1 MTNPDAMAAIT
12 RLAREV
18 TAGVSAEEILAFA
31 DDNGVE
37 LTDVQRARLHQMF
50 PTESP
55 EFD

>member
-37 LTDVQRARLHQMF
+37 LTDMQRARLSRMF

-55 EFD
+55 DSA

>member
-1 MTNPDAMAAIT
+1 MANPDALAALT
-12 RLAREV
+12 RLSREA

-55 EFD
+55 DSD

>member
-1 MTNPDAMAAIT
+1 MANPDVAAALT

-37 LTDVQRARLHQMF
+37 LTAAQRARLLRMF

>member
-1 MTNPDAMAAIT
+1 MANPDVAAALT

-37 LTDVQRARLHQMF
+37 LTDVQRARLRRMF

-55 EFD
+55 DSD

>member
-1 MTNPDAMAAIT
+1 MANPDALAALT
-12 RLAREV
+12 RLSREA

-37 LTDVQRARLHQMF
+37 LAAAQRARLLRMF

-55 EFD
+55 DSA

>member
-12 RLAREV
+12 RLPREA

-31 DDNGVE
+31 DDNGVK
-37 LTDVQRARLHQMF
+37 LTGVQRARLRRMF

-55 EFD
+55 DSD

>member
-12 RLAREV
+12 RLAREA

-31 DDNGVE
+31 DDNGVK
-37 LTDVQRARLHQMF
+37 LTDVQRARLRRMF

-55 EFD
+55 DSD

>member
-1 MTNPDAMAAIT
+1 MANPDALAALT
-12 RLAREV
+12 RLSREA

-37 LTDVQRARLHQMF
+37 LTDMQRARLRRMF

-55 EFD
+55 DSD

>member
-12 RLAREV
+12 RLAREA

-37 LTDVQRARLHQMF
+37 LTDMQRARLRRMF

-55 EFD
+55 DSD